1 MRKLAKAIIAGLAL
15 AFFSAGLGYA
25 KLPPPTEEQKKA
37 AEEKKEKDAAAAK
50 KAAEELAKVEDR
62 IAEHYI
68 KEMKAKGIV
77 VKPTPIP
84 AAAPAAAP
92 ATAAAEKQKK

>member
-1 MRKLAKAIIAGLAL
+1 MRKLAKAIIGGLAV
-15 AFFSAGLGYA
+15 AFLSSGLVYA

-50 KAAEELAKVEDR
+50 KAEEEVAKLKDR

-68 KEMKAKGIV
+68 KEMKAKGITV
-77 VKPTPIP
+77 NPTPIP
-84 AAAPAAAP
+84 AAAPAVV
-92 ATAAAEKQKK
+92 ATEKQKK